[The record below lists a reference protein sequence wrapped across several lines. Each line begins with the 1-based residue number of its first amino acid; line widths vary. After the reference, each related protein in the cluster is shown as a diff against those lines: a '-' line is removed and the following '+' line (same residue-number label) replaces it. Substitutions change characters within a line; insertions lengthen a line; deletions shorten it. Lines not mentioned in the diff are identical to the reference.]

1 MGLAIFDALKNSA
14 NSQLGDQW
22 REYFYCDSM
31 DNSVLMTKGKRRVNN
46 QKTSNKHGIDN
57 IITNGSIIAVNE
69 GQCMII
75 VEDGRIAE
83 FCAEP
88 GQFIY
93 DSSAESTILYGD
105 FKENVSKTWETFKK
119 RASFGGDTGTDQ
131 RIYYFNTKEIMKN
144 PFGTATPIPFRVVD
158 RNIGLDM
165 DTLVRCHGTYNFRIV
180 DPILFYRSI
189 AGNVRDTYYTETLAD
204 QMKLEL
210 VEQLSP
216 ALGAISAKGI
226 RYNEISNYPNEL
238 KAAVSAQL
246 SEQWT
251 NQRGIALVNIAI
263 SPMRLPE
270 DIEKMIN
277 SRQMTATLRDPGM
290 AGAYMTEKLGNA
302 AESAGANESGAVHGF
317 MGMGM
322 AMNAAG
328 ALNPAN
334 FFAMAQQNQQ
344 QQQNMAFAGM
354 APQQPMQGQQMYQQ
368 PQQPQ
373 MAQPQQATPAP
384 QAAPVGWTCTCGTA
398 GNTGKFCRE
407 CGAKRVEPAVGWT
420 CSCGAVNTGK
430 FCMECGSKKP
440 ADAPLYK
447 CDKCGWE
454 PEDPKN
460 PPKFCPE
467 CGDPFDDSDIQ

>member
-1 MGLAIFDALKNSA
+1 MGLAIFDALKNTVD
-14 NSQLGDQW
+14 SQLGDQW
-22 REYFYCDSM
+22 REYFYCDAM

-88 GQFIY
+88 GKFIY
-93 DSSAESTILYGD
+93 DSSAESTILYGN

-131 RIYYFNTKEIMKN
+131 RIYFFNTKEIMKN

-210 VEQLSP
+210 IDHMSP

-226 RYNEISNYPNEL
+226 RYNEISNYPDEL
-238 KAAVSAQL
+238 KTAISAEL
-246 SEQWT
+246 SDLWT
-251 NQRGIALVNIAI
+251 NQRGVALVNIAI

-270 DIEKMIN
+270 EDEKLIKDAQRMAI
-277 SRQMTATLRDPGM
+277 LRDPNM
-290 AGAYMTEKLGNA
+290 REASLAHSKSKAMELA
-302 AESAGANESGAVHGF
+302 AANESTGPV
-317 MGMGM
+317 
-322 AMNAAG
+322 
-328 ALNPAN
+328 
-334 FFAMAQQNQQ
+334 
-344 QQQNMAFAGM
+344 MAFAGLNLADGM
-354 APQQPMQGQQMYQQ
+354 NTNSGGQQMYQQ
-368 PQQPQ
+368 PMYQQPMYQQPMQGQPMYQQPMYQQQMQQPQ
-373 MAQPQQATPAP
+373 MAQPQQAAPAP

-398 GNTGKFCRE
+398 GNTGKFCKE

-430 FCMECGSKKP
+430 FCMECGTKKP

>member
-1 MGLAIFDALKNSA
+1 MGLAIFDALKNTAS
-14 NSQLGDQW
+14 SQLGDQW

-158 RNIGLDM
+158 KNIKLDM

-189 AGNVRDTYYTETLAD
+189 AGNVRDTYLTETLAD

-270 DIEKMIN
+270 DVEEMIRELQHTAVFTDERMAAALWTKGGVEASKLAASN
-277 SRQMTATLRDPGM
+277 SNAGSIMALAGMNMAQSAGM
-290 AGAYMTEKLGNA
+290 AN
-302 AESAGANESGAVHGF
+302 SQ
-317 MGMGM
+317 
-322 AMNAAG
+322 
-328 ALNPAN
+328 AL
-334 FFAMAQQNQQ
+334 FSMAQQNQQ

-373 MAQPQQATPAP
+373 MAQPQQAAPAP

-398 GNTGKFCRE
+398 GNTGKFCKE

>member
-1 MGLAIFDALKNSA
+1 MGLAIIDALKNTVD
-14 NSQLGDQW
+14 SQLGDQW
-22 REYFYCDSM
+22 REYFYCDSLE
-31 DNSVLMTKGKRRVNN
+31 NNVLMTKGKRRVNN
-46 QKTSNKHGIDN
+46 QKTSNKHGMDN
-57 IITNGSIIAVNE
+57 VITNGSIIAVNE

-93 DSSAESTILYGD
+93 DSSTESTILYGN

-131 RIYYFNTKEIMKN
+131 RIYFFNTKEIMKN
-144 PFGTATPIPFRVVD
+144 PFGTASPIPFRVVD
-158 RNIGLDM
+158 KNINLDI

-189 AGNVRDTYYTETLAD
+189 AGNVKDTYYTETLAD

-210 VEQLSP
+210 VAKLQM

-226 RYNEISNYPNEL
+226 RYNEISNYPDEIT
-238 KAAVSAQL
+238 AALNDVL

-251 NQRGIALVNIAI
+251 NQRGVALVNIAI

-270 DIEKMIN
+270 EVELMIRD
-277 SRQMTATLRDPGM
+277 RQMMATLRDPNM
-290 AGAYMTEKLGNA
+290 AAAALVQSQAEAMKLA
-302 AESAGANESGAVHGF
+302 AANESTGPMMAF
-317 MGMGM
+317 AGMNM
-322 AMNAAG
+322 AQMSGGMNANG
-328 ALNPAN
+328 L
-334 FFAMAQQNQQ
+334 FAMGQQNQQ
-344 QQQNMAFAGM
+344 QNNAFAGM

-373 MAQPQQATPAP
+373 MGQPQQAAPAP
-384 QAAPVGWTCTCGTA
+384 QVAPVGWTCTCGTA
-398 GNTGKFCRE
+398 GNTGKFCKE
-407 CGAKRVEPAVGWT
+407 CGTKRVEPAVGWT
-420 CSCGAVNTGK
+420 CACGAVNTGK
-430 FCMECGSKKP
+430 FCMECGTKKP
-440 ADAPLYK
+440 SGAPLYK

-467 CGDPFDDSDIQ
+467 CGDPFDDGDVQ